1 MNTKCFTD
9 KARFATVCQQFVS
22 VRQTVT
28 NSLSPFDKLWTNCE
42 NGMTL
47 LEVMVAVAILTIVM
61 GTLFGLSISL
71 GDTAQVQGAK
81 ITSSDEA
88 RRGVIY
94 ATRELRQAANSS
106 VTGLPGATI
115 TYSVAVDLDGN
126 GSAVDVGSRIELS
139 VIRTIERDLTD
150 ANGDGVRDTQL
161 VMKTGGAVQVFA
173 NNLLQDED
181 ANVNGVLDPGEDRNL
196 NGRLDHGVWFERTGS
211 SVRVTIETESQS
223 RQGRLIETRLTETV
237 FPRN

>member
-9 KARFATVCQQFVS
+9 KARFATGCQA
-22 VRQTVT
+22 TT
-28 NSLSPFDKLWTNCE
+28 DCE
-42 NGMTL
+42 SGMSL
-47 LEVMVAVAILTIVM
+47 LEVMVAVSILTIVM

-71 GDTAQVQGAK
+71 GDTAQVQEAK

-88 RRGVIY
+88 RRGVISV
-94 ATRELRQAANSS
+94 TRELRQAANSS

-115 TYSVAVDLDGN
+115 TYRVAVDIDGN
-126 GSAVDVGSRIELS
+126 GSAVDVGSSIELS
-139 VIRTIERDLTD
+139 AVRTIERDLTD

-161 VMKTGGAVQVFA
+161 VMKTSGAVQVLA
-173 NNLLQDED
+173 NNLLRDED
-181 ANVNGVLDPGEDRNL
+181 ANGNGVLDPGEDRNL
-196 NGRLDHGVWFERTGS
+196 NARLDHGVWFERTGS
-211 SVRVTIETESQS
+211 SVSVTIETESQS

>member
-1 MNTKCFTD
+1 MNIKSFTD
-9 KARFATVCQQFVS
+9 KARFATVCQRFVS

-28 NSLSPFDKLWTNCE
+28 TTSCE

-47 LEVMVAVAILTIVM
+47 LEVMVAVSILTIVM

-88 RRGVIY
+88 RRGMIS
-94 ATRELRQAANSS
+94 ATRELRQSANSS

-115 TYSVAVDLDGN
+115 TYRVAVDLDGN
-126 GSAVDVGSRIELS
+126 GSAVDVGSNIELS
-139 VIRTIERDLTD
+139 AVRTIGRDLTD
-150 ANGDGVRDTQL
+150 ANGDGVRGTQL
-161 VMKTGGAVQVFA
+161 VMTTGGTVQVLA

-181 ANVNGVLDPGEDRNL
+181 TNGNGVLDPGEDRNL